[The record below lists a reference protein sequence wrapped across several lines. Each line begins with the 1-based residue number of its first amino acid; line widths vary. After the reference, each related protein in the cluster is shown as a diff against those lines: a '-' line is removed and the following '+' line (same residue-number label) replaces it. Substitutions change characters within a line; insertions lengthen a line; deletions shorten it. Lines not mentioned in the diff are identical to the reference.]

1 MKRETSGMILIF
13 ITVFLWS
20 TIEVVSKVINDN
32 LPGMTISFLRFTLGG
47 IFLMPICIHSLKKNG
62 LKKVR
67 PKDWLVLVL
76 LSFLGITLTFAL
88 YHKALEWITATS
100 VATLVSMVPIFVA
113 PIGLIFLK
121 ERIGIAQMIG
131 LLVGVAG
138 IFLIYFTEEPDPTSV
153 MGVVMMVI
161 VAISFSVYSV
171 LMKKLN
177 KRMDPKVTTPISLF
191 IGGLMTIPFTLLDK
205 APLIRPLETIGYV
218 QLGYLAF
225 VAVGLSY
232 LLYFMGLE
240 RTKVVKGNSL
250 LYLKPVLA
258 GTLAWLILGDELTP
272 ARIASVVL
280 ITFSIYFVIK
290 GNILKKKEKEINLQ

>member
-1 MKRETSGMILIF
+1 M
-13 ITVFLWS
+13 
-20 TIEVVSKVINDN
+20 
-32 LPGMTISFLRFTLGG
+32 
-47 IFLMPICIHSLKKNG
+47 
-62 LKKVR
+62 
-67 PKDWLVLVL
+67 
-76 LSFLGITLTFAL
+76 
-88 YHKALEWITATS
+88 
-100 VATLVSMVPIFVA
+100 
-113 PIGLIFLK
+113 
-121 ERIGIAQMIG
+121 
-131 LLVGVAG
+131 
-138 IFLIYFTEEPDPTSV
+138 
-153 MGVVMMVI
+153 
-161 VAISFSVYSV
+161 
-171 LMKKLN
+171 
-177 KRMDPKVTTPISLF
+177 
-191 IGGLMTIPFTLLDK
+191 
-205 APLIRPLETIGYV
+205 IRPLETIGYV